1 MTNKITFTLPAQ
13 LLDNATSALL
23 LGDFNNWDLNS
34 GSYLSKYLE
43 KHKLLKPFG
52 HEFKSRSR

>member
-34 GSYLSKYLE
+34 GSYLSKCLE
-43 KHKLLKPFG
+43 NHKVLKPCGF
-52 HEFKSRSR
+52 FIYIPF